1 MRFMMMVKSNGQSE
15 AGVLPSEAELSAMGV
30 YNDELIAAKV
40 MLAGEG
46 LQASSKGTRVR
57 INGNK
62 TQIID
67 GPFSETKELLAGY
80 WLIQTQTKQEAIEWA
95 KKVPFEEGEV
105 EVRQIY
111 ELADFGIEIPETI
124 TNAPPTPARK
134 PGTKRY
140 AVLIK
145 ADAKTEAAVMPS
157 EGETLFEE
165 MGALMNDYTQKGAVL
180 AGDGLQPTSR
190 CFKVKYDGKQRSV
203 IDGPFTETKE
213 IIAGFSIVQ
222 FATKEEAVEFAR
234 QQLAI
239 HCKWSQLPGEIEVR
253 EIFEIEDFPV
263 SPEEKPDGWRDR
275 ETRFRDAM
283 SH

>member
-1 MRFMMMVKSNGQSE
+1 MMMVKSNGQSE
-15 AGVLPSEAELSAMGV
+15 AGVLPTEAELSQMGK

-46 LQASSKGTRVR
+46 LQASSKATRVR
-57 INGNK
+57 INGSK
-62 TQIID
+62 TQLID

-80 WLIQTQTKQEAIEWA
+80 WLIQTKTRQEAIEWA

-111 ELADFGIEIPETI
+111 ELADFGIEIPESVS
-124 TNAPPTPARK
+124 NAPATPPRK
-134 PGTKRY
+134 AGTKRY
-140 AVLIK
+140 MVLIK
-145 ADAKTEAAVMPS
+145 GDAKTEAGTMPG

-165 MGALMNDYTQKGAVL
+165 MGTLMNDYTQKGAVL
-180 AGDGLQPTSR
+180 AGDGLWPTSK
-190 CFKVKYDGKQRSV
+190 CFKIRYDGKQRSV
-203 IDGPFTETKE
+203 VDGPFTESKE
-213 IIAGFSIVQ
+213 IIAGFTVAQ

-239 HCKWSQLPGEIEVR
+239 HCKWSTLPGEIEVR

-283 SH
+283 QH